1 MAAKKPSSYDSL
13 MQYAGLATQWMV
25 VMLLALYGGNWLDKK
40 AHFQNPVFVWVLP
53 LFFLVAMLIKLV
65 RDLFKKP

>member
-1 MAAKKPSSYDSL
+1 MAAKKPSSNDSL
-13 MQYAGLATQWMV
+13 MRYAGLATQWMI
-25 VMLLALYGGNWLDKK
+25 VMLLALYGGSWLDKK
-40 AHFQNPVFVWVLP
+40 VHFQSPVFVWVLP